1 VLSNR
6 VERKAEA
13 NIPTTFG
20 QLKVIGYQ
28 DNEMVTD
35 HIALIK
41 EEDFSDKAV
50 PVRIHSECLTGE
62 AFGSKKCDCGSQLDY
77 ALDYIS
83 NHGEGGVVIYLR
95 GQEGRGIGLINKLR
109 AYNLQEQGFDTIDA
123 NLELGLPSEAREYG
137 AAVSILED
145 LGIKKV
151 KLLSNNPAKA
161 HFLLGAGIEISEYLP
176 VQVGFLEENKEYM
189 ETKRDRMGHSL
200 PNNL

>member
-62 AFGSKKCDCGSQLDY
+62 AFGSKNAIAD
-77 ALDYIS
+77 
-83 NHGEGGVVIYLR
+83 
-95 GQEGRGIGLINKLR
+95 
-109 AYNLQEQGFDTIDA
+109 
-123 NLELGLPSEAREYG
+123 
-137 AAVSILED
+137 
-145 LGIKKV
+145 
-151 KLLSNNPAKA
+151 
-161 HFLLGAGIEISEYLP
+161 
-176 VQVGFLEENKEYM
+176 
-189 ETKRDRMGHSL
+189 
-200 PNNL
+200 PN